1 MWLLGFSTSN
11 PRKLWIIGAIVL
23 VVVVSIMLRRWAVYA
38 EAQGQAKQVR
48 RRRRRRCCNNK
59 LITTCSGRGVIRT
72 YGLEE
77 VRRATKD
84 FRIQI
89 GVGGTSYVYMA
100 ELGDGRYG
108 AVKRVMEER
117 GGSRKM
123 FLDEVSVLLRI
134 CHPNLVGLIGFCL
147 EKGEQLLL
155 VEYVP
160 NKSLFDRLHTTTANA
175 NPPPPV
181 LDLSWSNRLNIALD
195 ISRALDYLHS
205 HADPPIIHR
214 DVKSSNILLVDNDN
228 AKLADFGLCKLG
240 HHHQPAHSRVVK
252 GSLGYV
258 DPHYLKTGL
267 ACFKSDVYSFGVV
280 LLELITGLNSLQG
293 SFTLPEWTHHWR
305 THENENEN
313 LNLVV
318 GMLDPKL
325 QPQIQSNLHYQRQLR
340 VLIDVANS
348 ALLDDPQ
355 ARPHMSHI
363 LHSISTCIHLD
374 INDLLPPPLPLPLPL
389 PPDKLISNGTGSPNS
404 FSISHH
410 FSPV

>member
-1 MWLLGFSTSN
+1 
-11 PRKLWIIGAIVL
+11 
-23 VVVVSIMLRRWAVYA
+23 MLRRWAVYA
-38 EAQGQAKQVR
+38 EAQGQAKL
-48 RRRRRRCCNNK
+48 CCNNNVRDAK
-59 LITTCSGRGVIRT
+59 IITSSGRGVIRT

-77 VRRATKD
+77 VRRATED

-89 GVGGTSYVYMA
+89 GVGGTSYVYLA
-100 ELGDGRYG
+100 ELGDGRFG

-160 NKSLFDRLHTTTANA
+160 NKSLFDRLHTTSTSTFHAENA
-175 NPPPPV
+175 P
-181 LDLSWSNRLNIALD
+181 LDHLSWSNRLNIALD
-195 ISRALDYLHS
+195 IARALDYLHS

-214 DVKSSNILLVDNDN
+214 DVKSSNILLVDNDH

-240 HHHQPAHSRVVK
+240 HHDQPAHSRVVK

-258 DPHYLKTGL
+258 DPHYLETGL
-267 ACFKSDVYSFGVV
+267 ACVKSDVYSFGVV

-293 SFTLPEWTHHWR
+293 SFTLPEWTHQWR
-305 THENENEN
+305 THDN
-313 LNLVV
+313 LNLHLV
-318 GMLDPKL
+318 DPKL
-325 QPQIQSNLHYQRQLR
+325 QPQIESNLHYQRQLR

-355 ARPHMSHI
+355 ARPHMSYI
-363 LHSISTCIHLD
+363 LQCISTCTHFD
-374 INDLLPPPLPLPLPL
+374 INDLLPPPLALPL
-389 PPDKLISNGTGSPNS
+389 PPPSDKLISNETL
-404 FSISHH
+404 SHH
-410 FSPV
+410 FSAV

>member
-1 MWLLGFSTSN
+1 MWLLGFSTSK
-11 PRKLWIIGAIVL
+11 PRNLWIIGAIVL
-23 VVVVSIMLRRWAVYA
+23 VIVVCIMLRRWAVYV
-38 EAQGQAKQVR
+38 EAQGQAEL
-48 RRRRRRCCNNK
+48 CCNNNVHVHDPK
-59 LITTCSGRGVIRT
+59 IITSGGRGVIRT

-89 GVGGTSYVYMA
+89 GVGGTSYVYLA
-100 ELGDGRYG
+100 ELGGGRYG

-155 VEYVP
+155 VEYVQ
-160 NKSLFDRLHTTTANA
+160 NKSLFDRLHTSCSSTFHPQNA
-175 NPPPPV
+175 PP
-181 LDLSWSNRLNIALD
+181 LDHLSWSNRLNIALD
-195 ISRALDYLHS
+195 VARALDYLHS

-214 DVKSSNILLVDNDN
+214 DVKSSNILLVDNDR

-267 ACFKSDVYSFGVV
+267 ACVKSDVYSFGVV

-293 SFTLPEWTHHWR
+293 SFTLPEWTYQWR
-305 THENENEN
+305 THENLN
-313 LNLVV
+313 LNLV
-318 GMLDPKL
+318 DPKL
-325 QPQIQSNLHYQRQLR
+325 QTQIQSNLHYQRQLG

-355 ARPHMSHI
+355 ARPHMSYVIHC
-363 LHSISTCIHLD
+363 ISTCIHLD
-374 INDLLPPPLPLPLPL
+374 INDQLPPPQPQ
-389 PPDKLISNGTGSPNS
+389 PPDKLISPTPL
-404 FSISHH
+404 SHSDH